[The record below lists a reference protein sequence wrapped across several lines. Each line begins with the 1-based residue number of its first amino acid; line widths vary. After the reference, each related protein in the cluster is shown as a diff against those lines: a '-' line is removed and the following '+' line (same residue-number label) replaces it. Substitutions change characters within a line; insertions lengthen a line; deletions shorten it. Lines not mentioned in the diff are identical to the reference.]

1 MNAFLW
7 FIMLEIAFCPVYYI
21 IEFLIGSKLSSVIE
35 KASASV
41 VSDHATILLSALKKD
56 ATV

>member
-7 FIMLEIAFCPVYYI
+7 FIMLEIAFFLVYYS
-21 IEFLIGSKLSSVIE
+21 IEFVIGSKLSSVIE
-35 KASASV
+35 QASASV
-41 VSDHATILLSALKKD
+41 VSDHATILLSTLKKD